1 MVVVLLCLLSLT
13 QVFYVQGV
21 KPYHLS
27 TTMLRQ
33 TETISP
39 PGRLAGLRVD
49 REVAEFYGALTSL
62 LQPHL
67 EKNRGILNLTQRPSV
82 VYAVGG
88 HAVGQL
94 YYNMRGVFSDRLCRY
109 LQSKIG
115 QTRPVIFT
123 ETTIDT
129 IQPLT
134 ARCLE
139 SIDIDLE
146 PDYRLFQVFNWP
158 YSKKTSS
165 LFYVCV
171 HDAT

>member
-146 PDYRLFQVFNWP
+146 PDYRLLQVFNWP

-165 LFYVCV
+165 FFYVYV